1 MNIFQTLS
9 ARLFRPWQ
17 AATKQ
22 DLKTTEENIM
32 STIST
37 LKEQLDAIAAI
48 AANAAKANGEVKA
61 KLELLNKTIED
72 LKAQLGDTEIPADAQ
87 ASLDA
92 LKGIVKEIDD
102 QIPDA
107 PTEPPAQ
114 G

>member
-1 MNIFQTLS
+1 MTIFQTLS

-32 STIST
+32 AKLST
-37 LKEQLDAIAAI
+37 LKQELDAI

>member
-37 LKEQLDAIAAI
+37 LKEQLDAI

>member
-37 LKEQLDAIAAI
+37 LKEQLDAIAAS
-48 AANAAKANGEVKA
+48 ATKANGEVKA
-61 KLELLNKTIED
+61 KLEQLNKTIEE
-72 LKAQLGDTEIPADAQ
+72 LTRQLADAEIPADAQ